1 MKNLF
6 KTVFIALLAV
16 LSFTSCE
23 EDINFGG
30 DTVQTP
36 IVFCLL
42 NQADSV
48 HYLKLTRTF
57 SGDNNAVETA
67 LIADSNYFQQ
77 ATVKISE
84 RVSNTITRTWILND
98 TVLTNKEPGVFY
110 SPEQML
116 YYFTTT
122 ADNPL
127 RTDAKYLLDISV
139 NNGEFTISSET
150 ELVNNI
156 SVSSPNGF
164 ASFSFMTSSNGIP
177 TYANSSVKL
186 GTGNAKIMDARL
198 QIYIDEFYNNS
209 PTAVQKSFEW
219 KLGELNGDQI
229 QGTIASFPASGQTF
243 YTLMRDN
250 CTNDPAITKRQ
261 INKIVL
267 IATGGT
273 DALSKYILVNEPS
286 SSLAQS
292 KPTFTNLVCS
302 DGRPVIG
309 LFSARH
315 TIKLTKIKW
324 ENFLP
329 YPRCIDKNS
338 MKELC
343 IGSLT
348 GNLLF
353 CSDHPVD
360 ISAGESWI
368 CD

>member
-6 KTVFIALLAV
+6 KTVFIATLAIF
-16 LSFTSCE
+16 SFTSCE

-30 DTVQTP
+30 ETIQTP
-36 IVFCLL
+36 VVFCLL
-42 NQADSV
+42 NQVDTV

-67 LIADSNYFQQ
+67 LIADSSYFQQ

-84 RVSNTITRTWILND
+84 RVNNTILRSWILSD

-110 SPEQML
+110 SPEQMV

-122 ADNPL
+122 TNNPL

-139 NNGEFTISSET
+139 NNGEFNITAET
-150 ELVNNI
+150 ELVDNI
-156 SVSSPNGF
+156 SITSPGGFSSF
-164 ASFSFMTSSNGIP
+164 LFMTTSNGVP
-177 TYANSSVKL
+177 TYANSQVKL
-186 GTGNAKIMDARL
+186 GTGNAKILDARL
-198 QIYIDEFYNNS
+198 RVYIDEYYNNN
-209 PTAVQKSFEW
+209 PTPVQTSFEW
-219 KLGELNGDQI
+219 RLGELNGDQI
-229 QGTIASFPASGQTF
+229 QGNTASFPAGGQTF
-243 YTLMRDN
+243 YTLVRDN

-261 INKIVL
+261 LNKIVL
-267 IATGGT
+267 VATGGT
-273 DALSKYILVNEPS
+273 DALSKYILVNQPS

-292 KPTFTNLVCS
+292 KPTYTNLVCS

-309 LFSARH
+309 LFSARN
-315 TIKLTKIKW
+315 TIELTKIKW

-338 MKELC
+338 MRELC

-353 CSDHPVD
+353 CSDHPAD
-360 ISAGESWI
+360 ITAGESWI
-368 CD
+368 CN